1 MLLSILG
8 LLGGLAII
16 VLGANKLVDGGSALA
31 AHYNIPNIVIGLTIV
46 AFGTSAPELIV
57 SSMSAIEGQ
66 SALALGNVLGSNI
79 FNILGIIGISAMI
92 YPMNILK
99 NTTTIEVPYAILC
112 SLVILGTFFIGEQ
125 AIGIWEAVFFL
136 VLFGVFNIYTTYVAT
151 HNQAEEVSIKTLS
164 LWKSILFI
172 LIGFAGLFLGGKWL
186 VNSAIEIATV
196 MGISERIIAV
206 TIISI
211 GTSLPEL
218 ATSVV
223 AARKHQVEMA
233 VGNVIGS
240 NIFNTLLILGVCGL
254 ISPIEIATESLM
266 DIYFNIFATL
276 LLFLFIFTGKGRQ
289 IERWE
294 GFLLIFIYVAYVVY
308 LIVG

>member
-1 MLLSILG
+1 
-8 LLGGLAII
+8 
-16 VLGANKLVDGGSALA
+16 
-31 AHYNIPNIVIGLTIV
+31 
-46 AFGTSAPELIV
+46 
-57 SSMSAIEGQ
+57 
-66 SALALGNVLGSNI
+66 
-79 FNILGIIGISAMI
+79 
-92 YPMNILK
+92 
-99 NTTTIEVPYAILC
+99 
-112 SLVILGTFFIGEQ
+112 
-125 AIGIWEAVFFL
+125 
-136 VLFGVFNIYTTYVAT
+136 
-151 HNQAEEVSIKTLS
+151 
-164 LWKSILFI
+164 
-172 LIGFAGLFLGGKWL
+172 
-186 VNSAIEIATV
+186 
-196 MGISERIIAV
+196 V